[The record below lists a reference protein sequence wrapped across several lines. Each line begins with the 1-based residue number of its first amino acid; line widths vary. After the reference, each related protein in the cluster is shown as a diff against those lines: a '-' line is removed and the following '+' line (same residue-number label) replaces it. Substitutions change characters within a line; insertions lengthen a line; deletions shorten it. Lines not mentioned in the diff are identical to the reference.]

1 MKINP
6 SDGKVKR
13 TYHLEAY
20 QVETLKMLSKKTR
33 IKQVDFIR
41 EAINDL
47 ILKYKEDLPKDLIR
61 DIKEKFYRRQL

>member
-13 TYHLEAY
+13 TYHFKAY

-41 EAINDL
+41 EAINKL
-47 ILKYKEDLPKDLIR
+47 ILKYQEGFLKDLIK
-61 DIKEKFYRRQL
+61 DIKEKIYRMQL

>member
-6 SDGKVKR
+6 LGGKVKK
-13 TYHLEAY
+13 TYHLESY

-41 EAINDL
+41 EAIDDL
-47 ILKYKEDLPKDLIR
+47 ILKYQEDLSKDLITYVKKYR
-61 DIKEKFYRRQL
+61 IKLV

>member
-6 SDGKVKR
+6 SDGKVRR
-13 TYHLEAY
+13 TYHLGAY

-41 EAINDL
+41 KVIND
-47 ILKYKEDLPKDLIR
+47 
-61 DIKEKFYRRQL
+61 